1 MGSAM
6 KNIVVLGASGS
17 IGRNTADVIARNPER
32 YRLFGVAARRN
43 VEAVVEQCRVH
54 RPAFAA
60 LSDPQ
65 AAAKLAAKLGAE
77 GLATEVLAGPGALAD
92 LAAHPEADSV
102 MAAIVGAAGLAPTL
116 AAARAGKRVL
126 LANKEALV
134 MTGPLFLGE
143 LARAGGELIP
153 IDSEH
158 NALFQGMPGGYRAG
172 SRPAGVTRLWLT
184 CSGGPF
190 RGRTAAE
197 LRGVAPDEACA
208 HPRWKMGRKI
218 SVDSATLMNKGLEV
232 IEASYLFG
240 MQNSE
245 IRVVVH
251 PQSMVHS
258 LVEYRDGSF
267 LAQLGQADMR
277 TPIACGLAW
286 PERVASGAAP
296 LDLTE
301 LGNLEFEAPD
311 AATFPALRLAR
322 EALIAGE
329 TAPAVLNAANEVA
342 VAAFLDGALDF
353 AAIPGVI
360 ERTLVATPTPPA
372 RDLDTV
378 LAVDDEAR
386 RRARE
391 ALAVHTEAVS

>member
-1 MGSAM
+1 A
-6 KNIVVLGASGS
+6 
-17 IGRNTADVIARNPER
+17 
-32 YRLFGVAARRN
+32 
-43 VEAVVEQCRVH
+43 H
-54 RPAFAA
+54 RPAYAA
-60 LSDPQ
+60 LADPD
-65 AAAKLAAKLGAE
+65 AAGTLARTLKAE
-77 GLATEVLAGPGALAD
+77 GIATEVLAGADALAEV
-92 LAAHPEADSV
+92 AAHPDADMV
-102 MAAIVGAAGLAPTL
+102 MAGIVGASGLAPTL

-172 SRPAGVTRLWLT
+172 ARAAGVARLWLT

-190 RGRTAAE
+190 RGRHGEE
-197 LRGVAPDEACA
+197 LRGVTPDQACA

-240 MQNSE
+240 MTGDE
-245 IRVVVH
+245 IRIVVH

-286 PERVASGAAP
+286 PERVDSGAAS
-296 LDLTE
+296 LDLAT
-301 LGNLEFEAPD
+301 LGTLDFEAPD
-311 AATFPALRLAR
+311 ETTFPCLRLAR
-322 EALIAGE
+322 EALATAA

-342 VAAFLDGALDF
+342 VAAFLDGKLDF
-353 AAIPGVI
+353 ADIPEAV
-360 ERTLVATPTPPA
+360 ERVLAGTAAPPA
-372 RDLDTV
+372 LDLDTV
-378 LAVDDEAR
+378 LAVDGEAR
-386 RRARE
+386 ARARE
-391 ALAVHTEAVS
+391 TVAAIAADAA

>member
-1 MGSAM
+1 M

-32 YRLFGVAARRN
+32 YRLFAVAARRN
-43 VEAVVEQCRVH
+43 VDAVAEQCRRH
-54 RPAFAA
+54 RPAYAA
-60 LSDPQ
+60 LADFE
-65 AAAKLAAKLGAE
+65 AARRLAAKLETE
-77 GLATEVLAGPGALAD
+77 GVATEVLAGPEALAE
-92 LAAHPEADSV
+92 LAAHAQADYV
-102 MAAIVGAAGLAPTL
+102 MAGIVGAAGLAPTL

-134 MTGPLFLGE
+134 MTGALFLGE
-143 LARAGGELIP
+143 LARANGELIP
-153 IDSEH
+153 VDSEH
-158 NALFQGMPGGYRAG
+158 NALFQGMPGGYKAG
-172 SRPAGVTRLWLT
+172 ARPAGVSRLWLT

-190 RGRTAAE
+190 RGRNSDE
-197 LRGVAPDEACA
+197 LRGVTPDQACA

-240 MQNSE
+240 MKNRE
-245 IRVVVH
+245 IEIVVH

-258 LVEYRDGSF
+258 LVEYCDGSF

-286 PERVASGAAP
+286 PERSASGAAP
-296 LDLTE
+296 LDLTK
-301 LGNLEFEAPD
+301 LESLAFEAPD
-311 AATFPALRLAR
+311 ATTFPCLRLAR
-322 EALIAGE
+322 EALTVGA

-342 VAAFLDGALDF
+342 VAAFLDGKLDF
-353 AAIPGVI
+353 ADIPEVI
-360 ERTLVATPTPPA
+360 ERTLAATAAPPA

-378 LAVDDEAR
+378 LGVDAEAR
-386 RRARE
+386 ARAGE
-391 ALAVHTEAVS
+391 SAAALTAAP